1 MHPIRSPLQ
10 PVVEQR
16 IGRNLLRCQLIELRL
31 KTLLPLRKIE
41 FSDTGIA
48 DFRTRSEKLR
58 TQTLGQLVADYL
70 DRDNPDQSEARAR
83 LIDAF
88 VADRNWLTHHL
99 LATHG
104 ALQTDAD
111 CQACIERL
119 DRDYAAAETVA
130 AEVAMV
136 TRITLKSLHAFV
148 DAWEKAGAD
157 LSEGSELMAAMERHL
172 RDEAPVAVTIS
183 APPDSVEN
191 ILAAVMR
198 KLHRDRHDAEGWT
211 YFAAAGKVARLEATD
226 LPKKGLLGLAR
237 TVEGF
242 EFAQRPAGSPNAVW
256 MFRPKYPGL
265 STAYGLFGEPFGRG

>member
-41 FSDTGIA
+41 LSDAGIA
-48 DFRTRSEKLR
+48 DFKARSEKLQTR
-58 TQTLGQLVADYL
+58 TLGQLVADYL
-70 DRDNPDQSEARAR
+70 DPADPEKSGERAR
-83 LIDAF
+83 RIDAF

-111 CQACIERL
+111 CQVCIERL

-130 AEVAMV
+130 AEVAMA
-136 TRITLKSLHAFV
+136 TRITLKMVRAFME
-148 DAWEKAGAD
+148 AWEKAGAD
-157 LSEGSELMAAMERHL
+157 LSDGSELMASMDRHL
-172 RDEAPVAVTIS
+172 RDEAPASVTII

-191 ILAAVMR
+191 ILATVMR
-198 KLHRDRHDAEGWT
+198 KLHRDRHDADGWT
-211 YFAAAGKVARLEATD
+211 HFAAAGQVARREAPD

-237 TVEGF
+237 TIEGF

-256 MFRPKYPGL
+256 VFRPKM
-265 STAYGLFGEPFGRG
+265 